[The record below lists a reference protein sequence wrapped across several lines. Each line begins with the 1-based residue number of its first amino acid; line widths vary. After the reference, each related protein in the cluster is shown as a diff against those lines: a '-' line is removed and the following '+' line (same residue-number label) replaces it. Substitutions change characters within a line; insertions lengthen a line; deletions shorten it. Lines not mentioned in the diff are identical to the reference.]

1 MLGEFNYKSLA
12 LALALGMAFS
22 PLQLLAEDAQAL
34 LNSAQQHFA
43 KGDIKTSVIE
53 LKNALQEDPSLG
65 AARHLLGRVY
75 LQVGDGV
82 SAEKELAR
90 AKALGIDGPVFQLD
104 LAEAMLLQ
112 RKYQDVVDSM
122 TPGPGGDARLRA
134 RAATL
139 HGRALIGLQRPDEAR
154 TSLNKALAILPNEL
168 APAVNLVRLDI
179 MDGKMEAALD
189 RLNNVLTDHPNDL
202 ESLLLRADLL
212 RQSARLD
219 EAIESYAKAAQVQAR
234 DPRTYMGLATSYLAL
249 GKLDI
254 AEQEINKADKIQSG
268 LVMVQYLRGVLEFN
282 RKHFQKARDHLQ
294 RVLGVVPDHAP
305 TLLLIGSTSA
315 QLHDYQIAEEYLRR
329 YLSKN
334 PGQPQASWQL
344 AVTRAQL
351 GDYKGVIDVAE
362 PLLETR
368 AADVQILVLLGS
380 AYMEMG
386 DFQRGTDYLE
396 QAVKLSPDAVQ
407 IRTQLAKGLLA
418 RGETDKAVIQLQ
430 SAVDQNHDSIHAD
443 VLLVLTHLRNKDY
456 TKAEESARQFETRK
470 PNDPIANNLGG
481 LVCLA
486 QNDLSKASKKF
497 NEALSLDA
505 RFTTAE
511 SNLAKIDMLNK
522 DTDAAEKRYK
532 RILDIQ
538 PSDMNALLGL
548 AAIAEIRNDK
558 AGSVNFLEQAIAEN
572 PRNAQPGYLLANLYL
587 NSNEPRKALNV
598 ANDLSFRFP
607 DNAGT
612 LKILARAQSASG
624 ENSSAVRTLE
634 RLVDKDA
641 TTDNLLTLASAQ
653 VAVKDTRGAR
663 LSINRILEGNPQ
675 SLRAKLALVTL
686 ALQEDNRDEALQLA
700 LEIQQAYPE
709 SSRGY
714 QAEGTVRSLN
724 GDHRAAAMAYQ
735 RAYKLGKN
743 RTLVLRL
750 TETYQK
756 LKRVDDSITTLRDW
770 LKTTPDDAGAHYL
783 MGQIMQ
789 GQGRNREAIQ
799 AYETV
804 NALSEGNAV
813 VLNNLAWLYYVEHDT
828 RALITAER
836 AYYRQPDRPEITD
849 TYGWILLNR
858 GNDPERALT
867 LLQSAYVKFPTN
879 PEMGFHVAVALHELG
894 RNQEA
899 LRTLRKILSERTQ
912 FGNRPDAQD
921 LLRKLGG

>member
-1 MLGEFNYKSLA
+1 MLGEFNNKPLA
-12 LALALGMAFS
+12 LALVLALS
-22 PLQLLAEDAQAL
+22 PFPLLAEDAQVL
-34 LNSAQQHFA
+34 LNSAHQHFA
-43 KGDIKTSVIE
+43 KGDIKTGIIE
-53 LKNALQEDPSLG
+53 LKNALREDPSLG
-65 AARHLLGRVY
+65 AARHLLGKVY
-75 LQVGDGV
+75 LRVGDGA
-82 SAEKELAR
+82 SARKELVR
-90 AKALGIDGPVFQLD
+90 AKALGIDGPELQLD

-112 RKYQDVVDSM
+112 RKYQEVVDSM
-122 TPGPGGDARLRA
+122 IPVPGGDARLRA

-154 TSLNKALAILPNEL
+154 ARLNKALAILPNEL

-179 MDGKMEAALD
+179 LGGRMGAALD
-189 RLNNVLTDHPNDL
+189 RLNNVLADHPNDL
-202 ESLLLRADLL
+202 ESLLLKADLL

-219 EAIESYAKAAQVQAR
+219 EAIESYSKAARVHTH
-234 DPRTYMGLATSYLAL
+234 DPRTHMGLATSYLAQ

-282 RKHFQKARDHLQ
+282 RKHFEKARDHLQ

-351 GDYKGVIDVAE
+351 GDYKGVIEVAE
-362 PLLETR
+362 PLLEIRT
-368 AADVQILVLLGS
+368 ADVQLLALLGS
-380 AYMEMG
+380 ATMEMG
-386 DFQRGTDYLE
+386 DIQRGTGYLE

-418 RGETDKAVIQLQ
+418 SGETDKAVVQLQ
-430 SAVDQNHDSIHAD
+430 SAVDQDHDSIQAD

-456 TKAEESARQFETRK
+456 TKAEEAARQFETRK
-470 PNDPIANNLGG
+470 PNDPIAHNLGG
-481 LVCLA
+481 LVYLA
-486 QNDLSKASKKF
+486 RNDLPKASKKF

-505 RFTTAE
+505 RFTTAA
-511 SNLAKIDMLNK
+511 SNLAKIDLLNK
-522 DTDAAEKRYK
+522 DNDAAEKRYK
-532 RILDIQ
+532 WILDIQ
-538 PSDMNALLGL
+538 PGDMNALLGL
-548 AAIAEIRNDK
+548 AAIAEMRNDK

-572 PRNAQPGYLLANLYL
+572 PHNVQPGYLLANLYL
-587 NSNEPRKALNV
+587 NSNEPLKALNV
-598 ANDLSFRFP
+598 ANDLSYRFP
-607 DNAGT
+607 DNAGM
-612 LKILARAQSASG
+612 LNILARAQSASG
-624 ENSSAVRTLE
+624 DNSSTVRTLE

-641 TTDNLLTLASAQ
+641 TMDNLLALASAQ

-663 LSINRILEGNPQ
+663 HSINRILNEDPK
-675 SLRAKLALVTL
+675 SLRAKLALITL
-686 ALQEDNRDEALQLA
+686 ALQEDDRDEALQLA
-700 LEIQQAYPE
+700 LEIQLAYPE

-724 GDHRAAAMAYQ
+724 GDHRAAATAYQ
-735 RAYKLGKN
+735 RAYKLEKN
-743 RTLVLRL
+743 RPLVLRL

-756 LKRVDDSITTLRDW
+756 LKRVGDSITTLRDW
-770 LKTTPDDAGAHYL
+770 LETTPDDAGAHYL

-789 GQGRNREAIQ
+789 SQGRNLEAVQ

-804 NALSEGNAV
+804 NELSEGNAI
-813 VLNNLAWLYYVEHDT
+813 VLNNLAWLYYLENDT
-828 RALITAER
+828 RALKTAEN
-836 AYYRQPDRPEITD
+836 AYKRQSDRPEVTD
-849 TYGWILLNR
+849 TYGWILLNQ

-867 LLQSAYVKFPTN
+867 LLQSAYVKIPTN

-912 FGNRPDAQD
+912 FDKRSDAKD